1 MILVAEDDA
10 SDLWLVTQAL
20 QATEFPTRLEVSRDG
35 DEAINYLLGREEFGD
50 RERHP
55 VPNLLLLDLKMPR
68 VNGMDVLRWV
78 RRSVDYCC
86 LPVVMLS
93 GSVVQEDIDQAYR
106 NGANAFFTK
115 PSGFHALKHLMHHI
129 VGFWGLAQVSR
140 GGVPICAP

>member
-1 MILVAEDDA
+1 MSSLLVILVAEDEA

-20 QATEFPTRLEVSRDG
+20 PAIEFPTRLEASRDG
-35 DEAINYLLGREEFGD
+35 DEAINYLLGKEGFGD

-78 RRSVDYCC
+78 RRSVEYRF

-115 PSGFHALKHLMHHI
+115 PNGFDELKHLMHH
-129 VGFWGLAQVSR
+129 R
-140 GGVPICAP
+140 GRPSFSVYFL